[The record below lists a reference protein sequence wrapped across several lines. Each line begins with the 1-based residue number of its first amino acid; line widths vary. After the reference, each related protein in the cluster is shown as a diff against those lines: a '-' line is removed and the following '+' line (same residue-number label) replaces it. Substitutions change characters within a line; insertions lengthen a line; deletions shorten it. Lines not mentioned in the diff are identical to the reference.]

1 MTPPPAVVTAAWDEV
16 IAHWDEPARHD
27 TLLGLVVANNC
38 FAWAAGRYKAK
49 AGDPIADKN
58 LERLRKA
65 ATVTMMA
72 TAAPRPDESKVP
84 YRNAML
90 VLIVLAIL
98 MGVGVIYAKFRDKTA
113 VTQTAP

>member
-1 MTPPPAVVTAAWDEV
+1 MEPAVTTAWDETVANWDDPKRHDAFLGAVVT
-16 IAHWDEPARHD
+16 HS
-27 TLLGLVVANNC
+27 C
-38 FAWAAGRYKAK
+38 FAWAASRYKER

-65 ATVTMMA
+65 ATATMLA
-72 TAAPRPDESKVP
+72 TAAVRPEDTKVP

-90 VLIVLAIL
+90 ILIALVIL
-98 MGVGVIYAKFRDKTA
+98 MGVGVIYAKFRDHGT